1 MAYCDNPKTQMMFD
15 NLKPVG
21 KAIFKVDVDTTK
33 DVIQVLTKD
42 ADTPL
47 DNVVP
52 DDLVPATYM
61 VCLIYA
67 LAIRVFDIEK

>member
-1 MAYCDNPKTQMMFD
+1 MMFD

-67 LAIRVFDIEK
+67 LAIRVFDIGK

>member
-1 MAYCDNPKTQMMFD
+1 MMFD

-67 LAIRVFDIEK
+67 LAIRVFKKEK

>member
-21 KAIFKVDVDTTK
+21 KAIFKVDDDNSK
-33 DVIQVLTKD
+33 DAILVIQVLTKD

-52 DDLVPATYM
+52 DDLVPAT
-61 VCLIYA
+61 
-67 LAIRVFDIEK
+67 

>member
-1 MAYCDNPKTQMMFD
+1 MFG

-33 DVIQVLTKD
+33 DAILAIQVLTKD

-47 DNVVP
+47 DNVVTRP
-52 DDLVPATYM
+52 KMPSWRSR
-61 VCLIYA
+61 C
-67 LAIRVFDIEK
+67 

>member
-1 MAYCDNPKTQMMFD
+1 MMFD

>member
-1 MAYCDNPKTQMMFD
+1 MAYFNIPKTQMMFD

-21 KAIFKVDVDTTK
+21 TAIFKVDVDTTK
-33 DVIQVLTKD
+33 DVILAIQVLTKD

-52 DDLVPATYM
+52 DDLVPAT
-61 VCLIYA
+61 
-67 LAIRVFDIEK
+67 

>member
-1 MAYCDNPKTQMMFD
+1 MMFD

-21 KAIFKVDVDTTK
+21 KAIFKVDDDNSK
-33 DVIQVLTKD
+33 DAILVIQVLTKD

-52 DDLVPATYM
+52 DDLVPAT
-61 VCLIYA
+61 
-67 LAIRVFDIEK
+67 